1 MRTCRVGR
9 AGRALLAAAIA
20 GAAALTPGP
29 AAAHPLGNF
38 TVSTSVALV
47 LRPHEVVVDLVVDMA
62 EIPAFR
68 ERQRVDADRDGEVSG
83 AEAATYGAASC
94 RSAAAGLQVS
104 ADGGRVPHSLRAS
117 AVRFQPGEADLP
129 TLRLSCVWGAPLE
142 GGPSHRV
149 SFQSEVFA
157 DRLGWREVI
166 AAADG
171 VTILRSDVPS
181 ESATGRLRSYPAE
194 AAPLAVT
201 AAHVAFR
208 AGGPSLAGGVGGA
221 ASRGPEADLLSRL
234 AGRAELD
241 AGLVLVLV
249 AVALAFGAAHALGP
263 GHGKTLIGASMVSSG
278 GIRQAF
284 GVGAAVATM
293 HTASVLALGVVV
305 LAAERVLSPD
315 ALYPALGLASGL
327 VALAL
332 GSRLLVVRL
341 GELRRARAHHH
352 EHPLPV
358 RALSRAGLA
367 AIAVAGGIL
376 PSPTA
381 LVVLL
386 GSISIGRT
394 WLGLLL
400 VAGFSVGLAASLTA
414 VGLLAS
420 GLARSATRRLPAAAV
435 RALPVVSAGCI
446 MVAGAV
452 LTVRG
457 LLGP

>member
-1 MRTCRVGR
+1 VGR
-9 AGRALLAAAIA
+9 GARGLLVAAIA
-20 GAAALTPGP
+20 AFAALMPGL
-29 AAAHPLGNF
+29 AIGHPLGNF

-62 EIPAFR
+62 EIPALR
-68 ERQRVDADRDGEVSG
+68 ERHRVDIDGDGDVSG
-83 AEAATYGAASC
+83 AEAAAYRATSC
-94 RSAAAGLQVS
+94 RSAAAGLRLA
-104 ADGGRVPHSLRAS
+104 ADGGRLPLSLLGS
-117 AVRFQPGEADLP
+117 ALRFPPGEAGLS
-129 TLRLSCVWGAPLE
+129 TLRLSCVWSAPLE
-142 GGPSHRV
+142 GGPSHGV
-149 SFQSEVFA
+149 SFESEVFA
-157 DRLGWREVI
+157 DRPGWREVI
-166 AAADG
+166 AAADST
-171 VTILRSDVPS
+171 TILRSDVPA
-181 ESATGRLRSYPAE
+181 ESPTGRLRSYPAD

-201 AAHVAFR
+201 AAQVAFR
-208 AGGPSLAGGVGGA
+208 AGGPPLAGDVGGA
-221 ASRGPEADLLSRL
+221 GSRGPEADLLSRL
-234 AGRAELD
+234 AGRADLD
-241 AGLVLVLV
+241 AGPVLVLA

-263 GHGKTLIGASMVSSG
+263 GHGKTLIGASMLSG

-305 LAAERVLSPD
+305 IAAERVLSPD

-327 VALAL
+327 LALGL

-341 GELRRARAHHH
+341 RELRRARAHRH
-352 EHPLPV
+352 EHPLPA
-358 RALSRAGLA
+358 RPLSRAGLA

-386 GSISIGRT
+386 GSISVGRA

-420 GLARSATRRLPAAAV
+420 GLGRGAKRRLPAAAV
-435 RALPVVSAGCI
+435 RAMPVVSAGCI
-446 MVAGAV
+446 TVVGAV

-457 LLGP
+457 LVGP

>member
-1 MRTCRVGR
+1 MGR
-9 AGRALLAAAIA
+9 GARGLLAAAIA
-20 GAAALTPGP
+20 VVAALTPGL
-29 AAAHPLGNF
+29 AIAHPLGNF

-62 EIPAFR
+62 EIPALR
-68 ERQRVDADRDGEVSG
+68 ERYRVDADRDGDVSG
-83 AEAATYGAASC
+83 AEAGAYRAASC
-94 RSAAAGLQVS
+94 RAAAAGLLLS
-104 ADGGRVPHSLRAS
+104 ADGRRPPLSLRAS
-117 AVRFQPGEADLP
+117 ALRFPPGEAGLP
-129 TLRLSCVWGAPLE
+129 TLRLSCVWSAPLE
-142 GGPSHRV
+142 GGTTHRV
-149 SFQSEVFA
+149 SFESEMFA
-157 DRLGWREVI
+157 DRPGWREVI

-171 VTILRSDVPS
+171 VTIVRSDVPA
-181 ESATGRLRSYPAE
+181 ESPTGRLRSYPAD
-194 AAPLAVT
+194 AAPLDVT
-201 AAHVAFR
+201 RAHVAFR
-208 AGGPSLAGGVGGA
+208 AGGTPLAGDVDGA
-221 ASRGPEADLLSRL
+221 GSRGPEADLLSRL

-241 AGLVLVLV
+241 VGLVLVLA
-249 AVALAFGAAHALGP
+249 AVAFAVGALHALGP
-263 GHGKTLIGASMVSSG
+263 GHGKTLIGALMLSSG
-278 GIRQAF
+278 GVRPAF

-305 LAAERVLSPD
+305 VAAERVLSPD
-315 ALYPALGLASGL
+315 ALYPVLGLASGL
-327 VALAL
+327 LALAL
-332 GSRLLVVRL
+332 GLRLLVVRVR
-341 GELRRARAHHH
+341 ELRRDRAHRHD
-352 EHPLPV
+352 HPVPA
-358 RALSRAGLA
+358 RPLSRAGLA

-420 GLARSATRRLPAAAV
+420 GIGRGATRRLPADAV

-446 MVAGAV
+446 AAAGVV